1 MTTDAQRPP
10 STARRPTEA
19 EPDRDATAEPT
30 PAPGKLTVPENP
42 VPPRGA
48 GNGAPSPDGPADEA
62 AFAAPGRLSVPENAV
77 PPRGAGNGAPSPH
90 RPADEAPGRPQA
102 PAPPRSAI
110 DLLDVG
116 LPPRP
121 RIPAQ
126 PSTAPAAAPVRPAA
140 PARTSPQPAR
150 PPLPPHP
157 APTRPPAPPTPP
169 PPAGPAPVT
178 APHPTVAP
186 PAASQAAAP
195 PFPGTVP
202 HPVPPIPGAAPSA
215 RRRGRVVAAA
225 VCLVLGVGLL
235 GGAAAGSWL
244 SGGSGGADAHAGYT
258 AAREMWH
265 NTPVD
270 TLFPPTINGSGAGP
284 GGADRVWTRIG
295 VAPDAGCA
303 GALDPLLLKV
313 LQPVGC
319 VRLLRATYTDAASS
333 AVTTVGL
340 VFTEADAD
348 AMGALR
354 TRFSDESLGD
364 RDDLMP
370 RPYAVAGTPAARFG
384 DKQRASWTVRVLT
397 DAPVVVYSVTGFAD
411 ARTVTAP
418 QPADRALDEG
428 ATDAPVEAG
437 LTYDAKGIADRV
449 ERALRKTAATGTK
462 KPS

>member
-10 STARRPTEA
+10 AATRHPEETDPARDTAPFPASDEPSAPARPV
-19 EPDRDATAEPT
+19 
-30 PAPGKLTVPENP
+30 L
-42 VPPRGA
+42 PRGA
-48 GNGAPSPDGPADEA
+48 GNC
-62 AFAAPGRLSVPENAV
+62 
-77 PPRGAGNGAPSPH
+77 APSPH
-90 RPADEAPGRPQA
+90 RPADEAPGRPPTTSA
-102 PAPPRSAI
+102 PRRADASPRSAI
-110 DLLDVG
+110 DLLDAA
-116 LPPRP
+116 LAPRP
-121 RIPAQ
+121 RIPAK
-126 PSTAPAAAPVRPAA
+126 PPTAPAAVRPAA
-140 PARTSPQPAR
+140 PTRTSPQPAR

-169 PPAGPAPVT
+169 PPAGPTPVM
-178 APHPTVAP
+178 AP
-186 PAASQAAAP
+186 PAAP

-202 HPVPPIPGAAPSA
+202 HPVPPIPVAAPSV

-225 VCLVLGVGLL
+225 VCLVLGIGLL

-244 SGGSGGADAHAGYT
+244 SGGSGGADAHGGYT

-270 TLFPPTINGSGAGP
+270 TLFPPTLNGSGAGP

-303 GALDPLLLKV
+303 GALDPLLLKA

-319 VRLLRATYTDAASS
+319 VRLLRATYTDASSS

-428 ATDAPVEAG
+428 ATEAPVEAG

>member
-1 MTTDAQRPP
+1 MAGPTSAPP
-10 STARRPTEA
+10 FPALG
-19 EPDRDATAEPT
+19 EPS
-30 PAPGKLTVPENP
+30 VPVNP
-42 VPPRGA
+42 VLPRGA
-48 GNGAPSPDGPADEA
+48 GNSAPSP
-62 AFAAPGRLSVPENAV
+62 R
-77 PPRGAGNGAPSPH
+77 
-90 RPADEAPGRPQA
+90 RPADEAPGRPPSASA
-102 PAPPRSAI
+102 PRRADAPPRSAI
-110 DLLDVG
+110 GLLDAA

-121 RIPAQ
+121 PIPAK
-126 PSTAPAAAPVRPAA
+126 PPTAPAADAGRTAA
-140 PARTSPQPAR
+140 PTRTSPQPAR
-150 PPLPPHP
+150 PPFPPHP
-157 APTRPPAPPTPP
+157 TPTRPPAPPTPP
-169 PPAGPAPVT
+169 PSAVPLAAPVT
-178 APHPTVAP
+178 APQPTATPSAAPPQPTVPAP
-186 PAASQAAAP
+186 RTAAP

-202 HPVPPIPGAAPSA
+202 HPVPPIPVAAPPA

-244 SGGSGGADAHAGYT
+244 SGGSGGADARGGYT

-284 GGADRVWTRIG
+284 GGADRVWTRVG

-303 GALDPLLLKV
+303 GALDPLLLKA

-319 VRLLRATYTDAASS
+319 ARLLRATYTDATST

-348 AMGALR
+348 AMAALR
-354 TRFSDESLGD
+354 TRFGDESLGD

-370 RPYAVAGTPAARFG
+370 RPYAVEGTPAARFG
-384 DKQRASWTVRVLT
+384 DKQRASWTVRVLN

-449 ERALRKTAATGTK
+449 ERVLRKTAATGTK

>member
-1 MTTDAQRPP
+1 M
-10 STARRPTEA
+10 
-19 EPDRDATAEPT
+19 
-30 PAPGKLTVPENP
+30 
-42 VPPRGA
+42 
-48 GNGAPSPDGPADEA
+48 
-62 AFAAPGRLSVPENAV
+62 
-77 PPRGAGNGAPSPH
+77 
-90 RPADEAPGRPQA
+90 
-102 PAPPRSAI
+102 RSA
-110 DLLDVG
+110 
-116 LPPRP
+116 
-121 RIPAQ
+121 
-126 PSTAPAAAPVRPAA
+126 
-140 PARTSPQPAR
+140 ARTSPQPAR
-150 PPLPPHP
+150 PPVPPHP

-169 PPAGPAPVT
+169 PAFVPAPR
-178 APHPTVAP
+178 
-186 PAASQAAAP
+186 SAAP
-195 PFPGTVP
+195 AFPGTVP
-202 HPVPPIPGAAPSA
+202 HPVPPIPVAAPA
-215 RRRGRVVAAA
+215 PRRRGRVAAAA

-244 SGGSGGADAHAGYT
+244 SGGSGEADARGGYT

-270 TLFPPTINGSGAGP
+270 TLFPPTITGSGAGP
-284 GGADRVWTRIG
+284 GGADRVWTRVG
-295 VAPDAGCA
+295 VAPDGGCA
-303 GALDPLLLKV
+303 GALDPLLLKA

-319 VRLLRATYTDAASS
+319 ARLLRATYTDATST

-348 AMGALR
+348 AMAALR
-354 TRFSDESLGD
+354 TRFGDESLGD

-370 RPYAVAGTPAARFG
+370 RPYAVKDTPAARFG

-428 ATDAPVEAG
+428 ATEAPVEAG

>member
-1 MTTDAQRPP
+1 MPAPQ
-10 STARRPTEA
+10 PTV
-19 EPDRDATAEPT
+19 
-30 PAPGKLTVPENP
+30 PAPG
-42 VPPRGA
+42 
-48 GNGAPSPDGPADEA
+48 S
-62 AFAAPGRLSVPENAV
+62 
-77 PPRGAGNGAPSPH
+77 
-90 RPADEAPGRPQA
+90 
-102 PAPPRSAI
+102 
-110 DLLDVG
+110 
-116 LPPRP
+116 
-121 RIPAQ
+121 
-126 PSTAPAAAPVRPAA
+126 
-140 PARTSPQPAR
+140 
-150 PPLPPHP
+150 
-157 APTRPPAPPTPP
+157 
-169 PPAGPAPVT
+169 
-178 APHPTVAP
+178 
-186 PAASQAAAP
+186 AAP

-202 HPVPPIPGAAPSA
+202 HPAMPHPAMPVPAVPPIPVAAPAA

-244 SGGSGGADAHAGYT
+244 SGESGGADARGGYT

-265 NTPVD
+265 STPVD
-270 TLFPPTINGSGAGP
+270 TLFPPTITGGGAGP
-284 GGADRVWTRIG
+284 GGADRVWTRVG

-319 VRLLRATYTDAASS
+319 ARLLRATYTDATST

-348 AMGALR
+348 AMAALR

-370 RPYAVAGTPAARFG
+370 RPYAVKGTPAARFG

>member
-10 STARRPTEA
+10 AATRHPEETDPARDTPPFPASDEPSVPAHPVLPRGAGNCAPSPRRPADERA
-19 EPDRDATAEPT
+19 SAASGERA
-30 PAPGKLTVPENP
+30 VPENP
-42 VPPRGA
+42 VSPRGA
-48 GNGAPSPDGPADEA
+48 GNGT
-62 AFAAPGRLSVPENAV
+62 
-77 PPRGAGNGAPSPH
+77 PSPH
-90 RPADEAPGRPQA
+90 RPADEAPGRPPTTSPPRRA
-102 PAPPRSAI
+102 DASPRSAI
-110 DLLDVG
+110 DLLDAA
-116 LPPRP
+116 LAPRP
-121 RIPAQ
+121 RIPAK
-126 PSTAPAAAPVRPAA
+126 PPTAPAAVRPAA
-140 PARTSPQPAR
+140 PTRTSPQPAR

-169 PPAGPAPVT
+169 PPAGPAPQ
-178 APHPTVAP
+178 PPVAP
-186 PAASQAAAP
+186 PVAP

-202 HPVPPIPGAAPSA
+202 HPVPPIPVAAPSV

-225 VCLVLGVGLL
+225 VCLVLGIGLL

-244 SGGSGGADAHAGYT
+244 SGGSGGADAHGGYT

-270 TLFPPTINGSGAGP
+270 TLFPPTLNGSGAGP

-303 GALDPLLLKV
+303 GALDPLLLKA

-319 VRLLRATYTDAASS
+319 VRLLRATYTDATSS

-428 ATDAPVEAG
+428 ATEAPVEAG

>member
-1 MTTDAQRPP
+1 M
-10 STARRPTEA
+10 
-19 EPDRDATAEPT
+19 
-30 PAPGKLTVPENP
+30 PG
-42 VPPRGA
+42 R
-48 GNGAPSPDGPADEA
+48 PSPEGDGPA
-62 AFAAPGRLSVPENAV
+62 VPARAEV
-77 PPRGAGNGAPSPH
+77 P
-90 RPADEAPGRPQA
+90 
-102 PAPPRSAI
+102 PPRSAI
-110 DLLDVG
+110 DLLDTA

-121 RIPAQ
+121 RIPAK
-126 PSTAPAAAPVRPAA
+126 PPTAPAADPVRTAA
-140 PARTSPQPAR
+140 PTRTSPQPAR

-157 APTRPPAPPTPP
+157 VPTRPPAPPTPP
-169 PPAGPAPVT
+169 PSTGPAP
-178 APHPTVAP
+178 AAPPHPTAAP
-186 PAASQAAAP
+186 PAAPQAAVPAPRSAAP

-202 HPVPPIPGAAPSA
+202 HPVLPHPVLPVPPVPVPVVPPIPVAAPAA

-244 SGGSGGADAHAGYT
+244 SGGSGGADARGGYT

-265 NTPVD
+265 STPVD
-270 TLFPPTINGSGAGP
+270 TLFPPTITGGGAGP
-284 GGADRVWTRIG
+284 GGADRVWNRVG

-319 VRLLRATYTDAASS
+319 ARLLRATYTDATST

-348 AMGALR
+348 AMAALR

-370 RPYAVAGTPAARFG
+370 RPYAVKGTPAARFG
-384 DKQRASWTVRVLT
+384 DRQRASWTVRVLT